1 MPLLTRWF
9 IKASFLYLVAALLI
23 GALVVA
29 RAPLDLLAGL
39 AALAPVYFHLFMV
52 GWVSQLIFG
61 VVYWMFPRY
70 SRERPRG
77 SERLAWAVFV
87 LLNLGLLQRAVA
99 EPLNAL
105 RPAPAWGWLVAL
117 SAVLQ
122 WLAGLAFAANSWPR
136 VKER

>member
-1 MPLLTRWF
+1 
-9 IKASFLYLVAALLI
+9 
-23 GALVVA
+23 
-29 RAPLDLLAGL
+29 
-39 AALAPVYFHLFMV
+39 
-52 GWVSQLIFG
+52 
-61 VVYWMFPRY
+61 
-70 SRERPRG
+70 
-77 SERLAWAVFV
+77 